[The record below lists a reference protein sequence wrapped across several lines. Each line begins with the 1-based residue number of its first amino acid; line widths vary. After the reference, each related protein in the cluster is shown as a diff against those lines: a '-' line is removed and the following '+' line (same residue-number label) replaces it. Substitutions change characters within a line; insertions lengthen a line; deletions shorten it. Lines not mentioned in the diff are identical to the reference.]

1 MWSPALTTTTYWSS
15 RFPPSIG
22 FPENHQF
29 LRVILACGTGCMFSP
44 RGKSA
49 KMQIGPAFH
58 PKTGT
63 APPGRSHVAPPSARP
78 GAAVKRREK
87 ALRIQISIREAV
99 PPAGQKKGGHRGVAA
114 LVMKPMNRRLR
125 SSGGRR
131 GCRTAAGRGTL
142 PRAGRCATGRGSDRP
157 PRRSCCPWHPRRRSR
172 RSG

>member
-29 LRVILACGTGCMFSP
+29 LRVILACGAGGMPSP

-49 KMQIGPAFH
+49 KM
-58 PKTGT
+58 KTGLVYNPKPGT
-63 APPGRSHVAPPSARP
+63 SPPCRSHVAPPSRRWRSS
-78 GAAVKRREK
+78 VKRREK
-87 ALRIQISIREAV
+87 ALCIQISIRV
-99 PPAGQKKGGHRGVAA
+99 VIPPVRQKKGGHPQVAA
-114 LVMKPMNRRLR
+114 LMMEPMNRRLR

-142 PRAGRCATGRGSDRP
+142 PRAGRCGTGRGSDRP
-157 PRRSCCPWHPRRRSR
+157 PRRSCCRWHPKRRSR